1 MSDDELKA
9 KWAKIDNLPDAVDQ
23 FMEHSMYV
31 GTDPYYADMNDALWA
46 MLERCRNLEKCKP
59 SFDNIQNF
67 EGHPPLPDTSAEA
80 SYPTAD
86 GEALAEAIAE
96 LQRAK
101 AEDSVTIDTHD
112 ALDMVLNAVLSGA
125 LIPVQC
131 CMCGKT
137 GLSTAEDGGQGCELH
152 DGRWVCSSEC
162 WDIAVS
168 VIDRLLA
175 PRPAEPAQVDVRAR
189 LAAAR
194 ETFCMASPGSDEEF
208 TSLLLG
214 FDTAAAIINGPKT

>member
-86 GEALAEAIAE
+86 GEALA
-96 LQRAK
+96 
-101 AEDSVTIDTHD
+101 
-112 ALDMVLNAVLSGA
+112 
-125 LIPVQC
+125 QC

-137 GLSTAEDGGQGCELH
+137 GLSTAEDGGQECELH

>member
-46 MLERCRNLEKCKP
+46 MLERCRNIKP
-59 SFDNIQNF
+59 
-67 EGHPPLPDTSAEA
+67 
-80 SYPTAD
+80 AD
-86 GEALAEAIAE
+86 GEALA
-96 LQRAK
+96 
-101 AEDSVTIDTHD
+101 
-112 ALDMVLNAVLSGA
+112 
-125 LIPVQC
+125 QC

-137 GLSTAEDGGQGCELH
+137 GLSTAEDGGPECELH

>member
-86 GEALAEAIAE
+86 GEALA
-96 LQRAK
+96 
-101 AEDSVTIDTHD
+101 
-112 ALDMVLNAVLSGA
+112 
-125 LIPVQC
+125 QC

-137 GLSTAEDGGQGCELH
+137 GLSTAEDGGPECELH

-175 PRPAEPAQVDVRAR
+175 PRPAEPAPADVDWEQRRWEAM
-189 LAAAR
+189 LAATQGLAGNCD
-194 ETFCMASPGSDEEF
+194 ETGLCAWLPGPLAD
-208 TSLLLG
+208 LAAQIANALI
-214 FDTAAAIINGPKT
+214 AAAQEGRE